1 MKIKERKIKGVY
13 EIELNP
19 SIDDR
24 GYFMR
29 TYDKILFKDF
39 GLDKIW
45 VQENHSKTNGI
56 NTIRGLHFQLPPFSE
71 TKLIRCIRGK
81 VLDVY
86 VDLRKDSQTFSQWE
100 SIELSE
106 DNFKSI
112 FIPAG
117 FAHGFCTKSEIS
129 EVINKVDN
137 IYNKDFENG
146 IIWNDKT
153 LKIDWQNNNPVLSE
167 KDSALMTFKEFVQKH
182 HSIESE

>member
-1 MKIKERKIKGVY
+1 MDYIKGFGK
-13 EIELNP
+13 EL
-19 SIDDR
+19 
-24 GYFMR
+24 FM
-29 TYDKILFKDF
+29 ILTEMAPYLMLGFIF
-39 GLDKIW
+39 AGL
-45 VQENHSKTNGI
+45 
-56 NTIRGLHFQLPPFSE
+56 LHLLFP
-71 TKLIRCIRGK
+71 KKK
-81 VLDVY
+81 V
-86 VDLRKDSQTFSQWE
+86 RKYMGQN
-100 SIELSE
+100 
-106 DNFKSI
+106 NFKSI

-129 EVINKVDN
+129 EVIYKVDN